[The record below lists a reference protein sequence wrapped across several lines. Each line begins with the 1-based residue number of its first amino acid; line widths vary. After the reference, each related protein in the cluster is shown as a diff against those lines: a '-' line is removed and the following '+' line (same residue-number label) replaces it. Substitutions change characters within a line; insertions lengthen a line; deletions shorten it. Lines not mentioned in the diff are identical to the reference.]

1 MSTKKKSRIHIDGD
15 KLVLI
20 AAIIVVFALFTCL
33 NKNFLSVTNM
43 INILI
48 AASLV
53 GMVAVGHTY
62 LIIAGQNDLSP
73 GSLAAFSGVVAALL
87 VSKGMPFAAAVIVT
101 IVCGAAV
108 GFFNAFMVNKI
119 HLEAFIATLVT
130 QSIIRGFAYI
140 ICGGKPVSISNKTF
154 LLLGKARI
162 LNIPVSVWI
171 MIICIVVFGIILAK
185 TKFGR
190 SVYAIGGSMDAA
202 RLAGL
207 NPKKIITT
215 CYVMMGILCSI
226 GGIIFAARMNSGQ
239 PAANVNLEF
248 DAITAVILG
257 GVSFVGG
264 VGNMGGTILGIIL
277 IQSFVPG
284 AASVLT
290 QLNKLN
296 SVTMP
301 LRYLWVFAAYIA
313 LRKSLNKFNP
323 EYKFT
328 KNQTVALV
336 AGGWCFFVTA
346 VCCLLGMYV
355 EGDIAST
362 ALNVITPVVLTAL
375 GLILPE
381 IKKRETAKAN

>member
-130 QSIIRGFAYI
+130 QSIVRGFAYI

-154 LLLGKARI
+154 LILGKARI

-190 SVYAIGGSMDAA
+190 SVYA
-202 RLAGL
+202 
-207 NPKKIITT
+207 
-215 CYVMMGILCSI
+215 I

-277 IQSFVPG
+277 IQSFNTGLTMVNVPSFWQYVAKG
-284 AASVLT
+284 GLLLFALTTDYIRKQKREKDLLAAS
-290 QLNKLN
+290 
-296 SVTMP
+296 M
-301 LRYLWVFAAYIA
+301 
-313 LRKSLNKFNP
+313 
-323 EYKFT
+323 
-328 KNQTVALV
+328 KNL
-336 AGGWCFFVTA
+336 
-346 VCCLLGMYV
+346 
-355 EGDIAST
+355 
-362 ALNVITPVVLTAL
+362 
-375 GLILPE
+375 
-381 IKKRETAKAN
+381 

>member
-171 MIICIVVFGIILAK
+171 PVF
-185 TKFGR
+185 
-190 SVYAIGGSMDAA
+190 
-202 RLAGL
+202 
-207 NPKKIITT
+207 
-215 CYVMMGILCSI
+215 
-226 GGIIFAARMNSGQ
+226 
-239 PAANVNLEF
+239 
-248 DAITAVILG
+248 
-257 GVSFVGG
+257 
-264 VGNMGGTILGIIL
+264 
-277 IQSFVPG
+277 
-284 AASVLT
+284 
-290 QLNKLN
+290 
-296 SVTMP
+296 
-301 LRYLWVFAAYIA
+301 LR
-313 LRKSLNKFNP
+313 R
-323 EYKFT
+323 
-328 KNQTVALV
+328 
-336 AGGWCFFVTA
+336 
-346 VCCLLGMYV
+346 
-355 EGDIAST
+355 
-362 ALNVITPVVLTAL
+362 
-375 GLILPE
+375 
-381 IKKRETAKAN
+381 